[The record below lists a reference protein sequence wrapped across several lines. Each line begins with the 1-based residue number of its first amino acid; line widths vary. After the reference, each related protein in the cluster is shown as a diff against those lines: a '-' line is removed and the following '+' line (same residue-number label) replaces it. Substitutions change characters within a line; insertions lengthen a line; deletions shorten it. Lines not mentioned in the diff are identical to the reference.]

1 MLDTYKAILKGNTVI
16 WEDDHPAMTLR
27 DQEVEILVTLLWKIR
42 TPVDHHRQRGEK
54 MARCL
59 EKLANTGGIHGIP
72 DPIVWQRELRK
83 DREIHPE
90 YRDVD

>member
-16 WEDDHPAMTLR
+16 WEDDAPVMTVR
-27 DQEVEILVTLLWKIR
+27 DQEVEILVTLLWKRR
-42 TPVDHHRQRGEK
+42 TPVDNLRQRGEK

-59 EKLANTGGIHGIP
+59 EKLANTGGIQGIS

-83 DREIHPE
+83 VREIYPE
-90 YRDVD
+90 